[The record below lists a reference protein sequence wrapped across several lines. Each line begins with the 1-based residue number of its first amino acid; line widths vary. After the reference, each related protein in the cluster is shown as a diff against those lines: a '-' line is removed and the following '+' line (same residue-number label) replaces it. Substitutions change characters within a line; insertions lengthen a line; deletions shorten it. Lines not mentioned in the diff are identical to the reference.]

1 MAREF
6 SKVED
11 AIEALIDGRIII
23 VVDDEERE
31 NEGDFV
37 AAAERITPEIVE
49 FMISHGRGLLCMP
62 ITTEV
67 AQRLQLPPMVESNR
81 DPNRTGYTVSVD
93 HTSCRT
99 GISAKERAVTI
110 RAIIDPAARP
120 SDLVRPGHL
129 FPLVAKEGGVLRRA
143 GHTEAAVDLAR
154 LAGLTPAGVICE
166 ITEGV
171 EMAGRERLHAI
182 AAEFGL
188 PILSIEALIKYR
200 RRREKLVHRVAEAEL
215 ATRYGRGR
223 IIGYSVDFEPGNN
236 PIVFSMGDLAS
247 APAPLVRLHSSSFT
261 ADLLES
267 LRSSSG
273 DQLYLALDM
282 ISREGV
288 GALIYLPQKGRGT
301 RVVEKLRDFALQN
314 QALDSAEADLALS
327 PPADLRDY
335 GIGLQILQDLGL
347 SRVRILTN
355 HPKKA
360 DDFVFHSHG
369 LEIVAQIPI
378 IAPDEANRRRSPDAR
393 RDKTGNLLP
402 DPMDNGPGAGTTSVG
417 G

>member
-1 MAREF
+1 MTREF

-11 AIEALIDGRIII
+11 AIEALTDGRVII
-23 VVDDEERE
+23 VVDDEKRE

-37 AAAERITPEIVE
+37 AAAEKITPEIVE

-62 ITTEV
+62 IMPEV
-67 AQRLQLPPMVESNR
+67 ALRLQLPPMVESSS
-81 DPNRTGYTVSVD
+81 DPNRTDYTVPVD
-93 HTSCRT
+93 HKSCRT
-99 GISAKERAVTI
+99 GISATERARTI
-110 RAIIDPAARP
+110 RAIIDPATRP
-120 SDLVRPGHL
+120 GDLVRPGHL

-154 LAGLTPAGVICE
+154 LAGLSPAGVICE

-200 RRREKLVHRVAEAEL
+200 RRREKLVHRIAEAEL
-215 ATRYGRGR
+215 STRYGRGR
-223 IIGYSVDFEPGNN
+223 IIGYGVDHEPGNN
-236 PIVFSMGDLAS
+236 PIVFVMGDLES
-247 APAPLVRLHSSSFT
+247 VPAPLVRLHSSFFT
-261 ADLLES
+261 GDLLES
-267 LRSSSG
+267 LRSDSG
-273 DQLYLALDM
+273 DQLHLALDM
-282 ISREGV
+282 IGREGV
-288 GALIYLPQKGRGT
+288 GALIYLPQKGRGIG
-301 RVVEKLRDFALQN
+301 VIEKLKAFALHD
-314 QALDSAEADLALS
+314 QALNAAGADLALS
-327 PPADLRDY
+327 SPADLRDY

-360 DDFVFHSHG
+360 DDFVIHGHG

-378 IAPDEANRRRSPDAR
+378 IAPDEAQRRRHLAAG
-393 RDKTGNLLP
+393 RDKVGDLLS
-402 DPMDNGPGAGTTSVG
+402 DPADNGPAAGTIPG
-417 G
+417 EG